1 MHCFVAYSAKTIAMA
16 LWEASL
22 VVEVWAA
29 SQSMLAQGFESFDLH
44 LLGAVVQEQ
53 RVWIWGPKTYG
64 RAGPTAGEIRAVGK
78 LIRAGKCRQGH
89 SAIPEAACVIKK
101 C

>member
-1 MHCFVAYSAKTIAMA
+1 M
-16 LWEASL
+16 L

-29 SQSMLAQGFESFDLH
+29 SQSMLALGMAMAQGFESFDLH

-53 RVWIWGPKTYG
+53 RVVIWGPQTYG
-64 RAGPTAGEIRAVGK
+64 SAGPTAGEIRAVGK
-78 LIRAGKCRQGH
+78 LIWAGKCRQGH